1 METIKQILF
10 TNWHFMRW
18 LRLVLGG
25 FIAVQAIQ
33 QHDLAPGLIG
43 AFFLYQAITNTGCC
57 GANGCAV
64 APTKN
69 KEHIKCKDTEFEEVK

>member
-1 METIKQILF
+1 MLTIKQMIF

-25 FIAVQAIQ
+25 FIAVQSIQ
-33 QHDLAPGLIG
+33 NHDLVPGLIG

-57 GANGCAV
+57 GSNGCAV
-64 APTKN
+64 TSAKN
-69 KEHIKCKDTEFEEVK
+69 TEEIKAKNIEIEEIK

>member
-1 METIKQILF
+1 MEAIKQMIF

-25 FIAVQAIQ
+25 FIAVQSIQ
-33 QHDLAPGLIG
+33 NHDLVPGLIG

-57 GANGCAV
+57 GSNGCTFRPAKS
-64 APTKN
+64 T
-69 KEHIKCKDTEFEEVK
+69 EEIKGRDIELEEIK